1 MQSPARTSLH
11 RTLIAAALAA
21 VVPLAATAQAFPD
34 RPVKLVVAFTPG
46 GGTDIVARMVAQR
59 LSTMWGQ
66 PVLVENKPGAGGAVA
81 FGGLAKA
88 PADGYTLG
96 VATPEQVIAAS
107 LPGDPGY
114 HILRSFSPVTMMTR
128 LPLILVAGNSFAPNS
143 IAETIALAKAKP
155 GTINFASTGQ
165 GGPAHLAVELL
176 MKQTGARM
184 THIPYRGSAPAYTDL
199 MGGQV
204 QFLSNNIVST
214 MPLVQSGKLKA
225 LAVTT
230 AERSAIAPNV
240 PTVAESGVPGF
251 DVAVWYGL
259 VAPAGT
265 PKDVVEKVAR
275 DVQTVLKDEDVRKQL
290 RASGATPVG
299 DSPAQYGQ
307 TLAREVQM
315 WGDLIRGA
323 GITVDGARP

>member
-1 MQSPARTSLH
+1 MRSCTRLPLPALMIGMLS
-11 RTLIAAALAA
+11 TLLAFPA
-21 VVPLAATAQAFPD
+21 FAGPFPD

-66 PVLVENKPGAGGAVA
+66 PVIVENKPGAGGAVA
-81 FGGLAKA
+81 FGSLAKA
-88 PADGYTLG
+88 PADGYTVG
-96 VATPEQVIAAS
+96 VATPEEVIAAT

-114 HILRSFSPVTMMTR
+114 HILRNFTAVTMMAR
-128 LPLILVAGNSFAPNS
+128 LPLILVAGNSFAPNT
-143 IAETIALAKAKP
+143 IAETIALAKAHP

-176 MKQTGARM
+176 MKQTGTRM
-184 THIPYRGSAPAYTDL
+184 THIPYKGSAPAYADL

-214 MPLVQSGKLKA
+214 MPLVRSGKLKA

-230 AERSAIAPNV
+230 AERSPIAPNV

-265 PKDVVEKVAR
+265 PRDVVEKIAH

-290 RASGATPVG
+290 RESGATPVG
-299 DSPAQYGQ
+299 DSPAQYAQ
-307 TLAREVQM
+307 TLKREVQM
-315 WGDLIRGA
+315 WGDLIQSA
-323 GITVDGARP
+323 GITIDGRRQ